1 MKNNKCNLK
10 AIVLSLGLAAMLL
23 PATNLNAQ
31 DRPGGLFSNNSNVE
45 PTGSGMM
52 IGGGIMRRGPISTNG
67 GSITNQ
73 GIGEPEVPLGSGLF
87 ILLGAGLGYV
97 ALKKKED

>member
-10 AIVLSLGLAAMLL
+10 AIVLSFGLAAMLL

-45 PTGSGMM
+45 PGWQPCCCQP
-52 IGGGIMRRGPISTNG
+52 PI
-67 GSITNQ
+67 
-73 GIGEPEVPLGSGLF
+73 
-87 ILLGAGLGYV
+87 
-97 ALKKKED
+97 